1 MNAWWSGVS
10 EPDLTKIR
18 AVLLDLDGTVYRGS
32 QVIPGA
38 ADAVHQMVKAGLE
51 VRYLTNNSAARP
63 EEISQKLNAMGIPCE
78 PGWVAGTGP
87 AAAKKAE
94 QLGYSSAL
102 VVGEPGL
109 KQTFA
114 EAGFDLVHPDDASL
128 LVSGICRTF
137 DYKMLDS
144 ALQVLL
150 KGAFW
155 IATNR
160 DGSYPLEGGRLQPG
174 SGAIVAAIEAA
185 VGRSPDLV
193 VGKPEPLMIH
203 QIVQDLDLSLDQVI
217 MVGDREDTD
226 LDAGRNAGCPTWLVL
241 TGFQQQPIP
250 GQAGSPDLLGLAA
263 ALLL

>member
-1 MNAWWSGVS
+1 MSD
-10 EPDLTKIR
+10 PDLTGIK

-38 ADAVHQMVKAGLE
+38 PEAINQMVNAGLE

-63 EEISQKLNAMGIPCE
+63 VEISHKLNAMGVPCE
-78 PGWVAGTGP
+78 PAWVAGTGP

-94 QLGYSSAL
+94 SLGCGKAM

-109 KQTFA
+109 KQTFS
-114 EAGFDLVHPDDASL
+114 EAGFDLDQPDDAPL

-150 KGAFW
+150 NGAFW

-185 VGRSPDLV
+185 AGRSPDIV
-193 VGKPEPLMIH
+193 VGKPEPFMIH
-203 QIVQDLDLSLDQVI
+203 QIVSDLDLSIDQVI

-241 TGFQQQPIP
+241 TGYQQQPLA
-250 GQAGSPDLLGLAA
+250 GQAGSPDLLGLAS
-263 ALLL
+263 ALGL

>member
-1 MNAWWSGVS
+1 MNDTDLSG
-10 EPDLTKIR
+10 IR

-38 ADAVHQMVKAGLE
+38 PEAVYQMVEAGLA

-63 EEISQKLNAMGIPCE
+63 EEISNKLNAMGVPCE
-78 PGWVAGTGP
+78 PSWVAGTGP
-87 AAAKKAE
+87 AAAAKALS
-94 QLGYSSAL
+94 LGFREAM
-102 VVGEPGL
+102 VVGEPCL
-109 KQTFA
+109 KQTFSEA
-114 EAGFDLVHPDDASL
+114 EFSLRDDSQAPL

-150 KGAFW
+150 SGAFW

-185 VGRSPDLV
+185 AGRGPDIV
-193 VGKPEPLMIH
+193 IGKPEPLMIH
-203 QIVQDLDLSLDQVI
+203 QIVTDLNLSIDQVI

-226 LDAGRNAGCPTWLVL
+226 LDAGRRAGCPTWLVL
-241 TGFQQQPIP
+241 TGYEQQPLP
-250 GQAGSPDLLGLAA
+250 GQDGSADLSGLVSALGF
-263 ALLL
+263 

>member
-1 MNAWWSGVS
+1 M
-10 EPDLTKIR
+10 
-18 AVLLDLDGTVYRGS
+18 
-32 QVIPGA
+32 IPGA
-38 ADAVHQMVKAGLE
+38 SEAVLQIVESGLA

-63 EEISQKLNAMGIPCE
+63 EEISQKLNRMGVPCE
-78 PGWVAGTGP
+78 PSWVAGTGP
-87 AAAKKAE
+87 AAAAKAKS
-94 QLGYSSAL
+94 LGFSSAM

-109 KQTFA
+109 KQTFK
-114 EAGFDLVHPDDASL
+114 EDGFDLNHPDDAPL

-185 VGRSPDLV
+185 AGRGPDIV
-193 VGKPEPLMIH
+193 IGKPEPLMIH
-203 QIVQDLDLSLDQVI
+203 QIASDLNLSIDQVI

-226 LDAGRNAGCPTWLVL
+226 LDAGRRAGCPTWLVL
-241 TGFQQQPIP
+241 TGYEQQPLP
-250 GQAGSPDLLGLAA
+250 GQDGSPELSGLVSGLGL
-263 ALLL
+263 

>member
-1 MNAWWSGVS
+1 MS
-10 EPDLTKIR
+10 EPDLTGIK

-38 ADAVHQMVKAGLE
+38 PEAIYQMVEAGLT

-63 EEISQKLNAMGIPCE
+63 EEICQKLNGMGVPCE
-78 PGWVAGTGP
+78 PSWVAGTGP
-87 AAAKKAE
+87 AAAAKAKS
-94 QLGYSSAL
+94 LGFSRAM

-109 KQTFA
+109 KQTFS
-114 EAGFDLVHPDDASL
+114 EAGFDLEQPGDAPL

-160 DGSYPLEGGRLQPG
+160 DGSYPLEGGRFQPG

-185 VGRSPDLV
+185 AGRSPDIV
-193 VGKPEPLMIH
+193 VGKPEPFMIH
-203 QIVQDLDLSLDQVI
+203 QIVSDLDLSIDQVI

-241 TGFQQQPIP
+241 TGYQQLPLDE
-250 GQAGSPDLLGLAA
+250 QAGSLDLSGLASALGL
-263 ALLL
+263 